1 MVILMSKYLKIL
13 PIFCALGIIAFSA
26 QKSPEYW
33 RRWEFLRVREFLVV
47 GNQYLANEVIWEIAS
62 FPVNTSVLDDLAR
75 TKLLLEEHEMILEA
89 SVKKKWW
96 SRKVVLTIEEK
107 IPLALLANA
116 LLVPVDRDGNTLPL
130 DPGQHLLD
138 LPLLRVEGDL
148 GERSEEIRTIA
159 MELERLIDNN
169 SFFANEL
176 SEISIDGEGNA
187 EAILNG
193 DIVVRFRPPLA
204 NQTLRAGLTA
214 LEDAKKR
221 RLSGVGIMIDLR
233 FDGQVVASY
242 GAEGRQ

>member
-130 DPGQHLLD
+130 DPEHLLD

-148 GERSEEIRTIA
+148 GDQKRS
-159 MELERLIDNN
+159 
-169 SFFANEL
+169 
-176 SEISIDGEGNA
+176 G
-187 EAILNG
+187 
-193 DIVVRFRPPLA
+193 P
-204 NQTLRAGLTA
+204 
-214 LEDAKKR
+214 
-221 RLSGVGIMIDLR
+221 
-233 FDGQVVASY
+233 
-242 GAEGRQ
+242 

>member
-1 MVILMSKYLKIL
+1 M
-13 PIFCALGIIAFSA
+13 
-26 QKSPEYW
+26 
-33 RRWEFLRVREFLVV
+33 
-47 GNQYLANEVIWEIAS
+47 
-62 FPVNTSVLDDLAR
+62 
-75 TKLLLEEHEMILEA
+75 
-89 SVKKKWW
+89 
-96 SRKVVLTIEEK
+96 
-107 IPLALLANA
+107 
-116 LLVPVDRDGNTLPL
+116 PVDRDGNTLPL
-130 DPGQHLLD
+130 DPEHLLD

-159 MELERLIDNN
+159 MELERLIASN

-221 RLSGVGIMIDLR
+221 RLSGAGIMIDLR